1 MKKFSIYII
10 ISVLT
15 ISSISVNAAGI
26 PRETLPVNATESQV
40 QIVENLIND
49 ILDEVQAD
57 RLGYALAAGYA
68 NTRIRKAVI
77 ANQTNG
83 NGYGILSPIAQNA
96 IRYYRDLLL
105 RPDFYK
111 QTEEKL
117 RVLLADLIIE
127 VQNGKDYNTAYD
139 EARIMIYKAADA
151 SFDPEIDRGGDFCY
165 WNIPP
170 VESAEFT
177 VARKLLNEAQNIYLQ
192 K

>member
-10 ISVLT
+10 IAVLT
-15 ISSISVNAAGI
+15 LSSISVNAAGI
-26 PRETLPVNATESQV
+26 PREMLPVNATESQA
-40 QIVENLIND
+40 QIVENLIGD

-83 NGYGILSPIAQNA
+83 SGYGILSPIAQNA

-139 EARIMIYKAADA
+139 EARIIIYKAADE
-151 SFDPEIDRGGDFCY
+151 SFNPDIDMVGDFCY

-170 VESAEFT
+170 VDSAEFT
-177 VARKLLNEAQNIYLQ
+177 VVRKLLSEAHNIYLQ
-192 K
+192 N

>member
-10 ISVLT
+10 IAVLT
-15 ISSISVNAAGI
+15 LSSVSVNAAGV
-26 PRETLPVNATESQV
+26 PRETMPLNATESQA
-40 QIVENLIND
+40 QIVENLIGD
-49 ILDEVQAD
+49 ILAEVRAD
-57 RLGYALAAGYA
+57 RLGYALAAGCA

-77 ANQTNG
+77 AKQTNG

-105 RPDFYK
+105 RPDFYIK
-111 QTEEKL
+111 TEEKL

-139 EARIMIYKAADA
+139 EARIIIYKAADA
-151 SFDPEIDRGGDFCY
+151 SFNPDIDMVGDFCY
-165 WNIPP
+165 WNVPA
-170 VESAEFT
+170 VDSAEFT
-177 VARKLLNEAQNIYLQ
+177 VARKLLNEAQNTYLQ

>member
-1 MKKFSIYII
+1 MKKFSTYII
-10 ISVLT
+10 TT
-15 ISSISVNAAGI
+15 IIMFSSITANAAVI
-26 PRETLPVNATESQV
+26 PRETLPLNATEEQI
-40 QIVENLIND
+40 QIVENLISD

-57 RLGYALAAGYA
+57 KLGYALAAGYA

-77 ANQTNG
+77 AKQTDG

-105 RPDFYK
+105 RPNYYA
-111 QTEEKL
+111 QTEKKL
-117 RVLLADLIIE
+117 RVILTDLMIE

-139 EARIMIYKAADA
+139 EARIMIYKASDA
-151 SFDPEIDRGGDFCY
+151 SFNPDTDMVGDFCY

-170 VESAEFT
+170 VDGADFT
-177 VARKLLNEAQNIYLQ
+177 IARKLLNEAHNTYLQ